1 MYDISNMKNI
11 LVVGSLGGM
20 GYSLTNRLVKGG
32 YNVFGLDIKDTCDIK
47 DVHYYKCDIT
57 SEESINNAYSL
68 IKDEIDTL
76 DAIIDVAG
84 IYIMDSLLEIE
95 DKDLK
100 RILDINVLGI
110 QRVVK
115 VFFPLLK
122 KGSKI
127 VITTSELSTLD
138 PLPFNGI
145 YTMSKSLL
153 EKYIFSLRMEVN
165 NFGIKVI
172 SFRPGAVKTNLLNDS
187 TSSMDKMCEKT
198 VIHKEQSKNFKHI
211 VDSVESKSVSPDKV
225 ASKLTKIIKKKH
237 PKYVYRLNNN
247 FALKLLNALPDRLQV
262 KIISKIIK

>member
-1 MYDISNMKNI
+1 MKNV

-20 GYSLTNRLVKGG
+20 GYSLSERLVKKG
-32 YNVFGLDIKDTCDIK
+32 YNVFGLDVLDTCNIK
-47 DVHYYKCDIT
+47 GVNYYKCDIT
-57 SEESINNAYSL
+57 SEESIEKAYSL
-68 IKDEIDTL
+68 IIDKIDTL

-84 IYIMDSLLEIE
+84 VYIMDSLLEIE
-95 DKDLK
+95 DKELK
-100 RILDINVLGI
+100 RIIDINVLGI

-115 VFFPLLK
+115 AFFPLLK

-127 VITTSELSTLD
+127 IITTSELATLD

-165 NFGIKVI
+165 NFGIKVV

-187 TSSMDKMCEKT
+187 TSSMDKMCKKT

-211 VDSVESKSVSPDKV
+211 VDSVESKSVPPSKV
-225 ASKLTKIIKKKH
+225 ADKLCKILKKKH
-237 PKYVYRLNNN
+237 PKYVYTLNNN
-247 FALKLLNALPDRLQV
+247 FALKLLNALPDSLQV
-262 KIISKIIK
+262 KIISKILANHR

>member
-1 MYDISNMKNI
+1 MKNV

-20 GYSLTNRLVKGG
+20 GYSLSERLVKKG
-32 YNVFGLDIKDTCDIK
+32 YSVFGLDVLDTCNIK
-47 DVHYYKCDIT
+47 GVNYYKCDIT
-57 SEESINNAYSL
+57 SEESIKNAYSL
-68 IKDEIDTL
+68 IIDKIDTL

-84 IYIMDSLLEIE
+84 VYIMDSLLEIE
-95 DKDLK
+95 DKELK
-100 RILDINVLGI
+100 RIIDINVLGI

-115 VFFPLLK
+115 TFFPLLK

-127 VITTSELSTLD
+127 IITTSELAMLD

-165 NFGIKVI
+165 NFGIKVV

-187 TSSMDKMCEKT
+187 TSSMDKMCKKT

-211 VDSVESKSVSPDKV
+211 VDSVESKSVSPSKV
-225 ASKLTKIIKKKH
+225 ADKLCKILKKKH
-237 PKYVYRLNNN
+237 PKYVYTLNNN
-247 FALKLLNALPDRLQV
+247 FALKLLNALPDSLQV
-262 KIISKIIK
+262 KIISKILANHR